1 MRSPEYLCRSSET
14 EDRIHIKRNRKTWR
28 RQNWL
33 YYLKVMFSFSSIILE
48 NSIGKIKKHWKKN
61 FCYKG
66 LIFTWRMYDFWLLL
80 PGAFIPINALADL
93 FAGNSGISVLSRD
106 PLLGNKIVE
115 QMDFD
120 TWYIMTTVVSGI
132 LLKWSYNFK
141 WGKDGSQLLVKNK
154 LQKIQVVVL
163 VLQVPV

>member
-1 MRSPEYLCRSSET
+1 M
-14 EDRIHIKRNRKTWR
+14 
-28 RQNWL
+28 
-33 YYLKVMFSFSSIILE
+33 
-48 NSIGKIKKHWKKN
+48 
-61 FCYKG
+61 
-66 LIFTWRMYDFWLLL
+66 WRMYDFWLLL
-80 PGAFIPINALADL
+80 PGAFILINALADL

-132 LLKWSYNFK
+132 RLKWSYNFK
-141 WGKDGSQLLVKNK
+141 WGKDGSQLLVENK